1 MSNAARPVL
10 PGITRQAAVDYV
22 CRTCSGAR
30 VTRDA
35 WADWD
40 TKAQRWKLGAAF
52 DFAYCH
58 DCEDETKLVEVD
70 LEARVP
76 TGD

>member
-1 MSNAARPVL
+1 MPNAAHPLVPEISR
-10 PGITRQAAVDYV
+10 RAAVDYV
-22 CRTCSGAR
+22 CRTCGGSK

-40 TKAQRWKLGAAF
+40 SKAQRWKLGAAF

-58 DCEDETKLVEVD
+58 DCEEETKLVEVD
-70 LEARVP
+70 LETRAP
-76 TGD
+76 TGG